1 MADIQQVDALYDAAQ
16 KSYLEGDFQAALRD
30 WQAALALAPGDFE
43 IQKKLVQAHFALG
56 DHEGGEAALSALRE
70 AWRTSADPAVQGTD
84 EVVIDQLRVDGLRVY
99 AYETLRPRSPEL
111 HYALTWRVFDAEGRV
126 MMTAQLE
133 SSAYGR
139 EVGVPFVF
147 GVNTPRGHATTG
159 PSFSARPP
167 YLAVR
172 EIAVQQIQ
180 KGLATQ
186 GQGASSR

>member
-1 MADIQQVDALYDAAQ
+1 MADTQQVDALYDAAQ
-16 KSYLEGDFQAALRD
+16 KSYLDGDFQAALSGWR
-30 WQAALALAPGDFE
+30 AALALAPGDFE
-43 IQKKLVQAHFALG
+43 IKKKVVQASFALG
-56 DHEGGEAALSALRE
+56 DHEGGEAALDVLRE
-70 AWRTSADPAVQGTD
+70 AWRASADPAVQGLD

-111 HYALTWRVFDAEGRV
+111 HYAVTWRVFDAEGRV
-126 MMTAQLE
+126 IMTAQLE

-159 PSFSARPP
+159 PSFSGRPP

-180 KGLATQ
+180 KGLA
-186 GQGASSR
+186 AR